1 MEAIVPFMNFFV
13 KQCLEKPDKKTIRS
27 YPVLSFSEKNGV
39 WSFLLPQAQ
48 SDTCGINGY
57 KLTIQYI
64 NSVFSFLHRL
74 VCYAAT
80 GADNLR
86 YLQDAALNRIVS
98 GAFALHLHKPD
109 NTYPQHLPVND
120 RQTKVS

>member
-39 WSFLLPQAQ
+39 LSFFVPAGAIRRLRDEWLYFYHSYA
-48 SDTCGINGY
+48 NG
-57 KLTIQYI
+57 
-64 NSVFSFLHRL
+64 VFSFLHRL

-80 GADNLR
+80 DADNLR
-86 YLQDAALNRIVS
+86 YLQDTVLNRIVY
-98 GAFALHLHKPD
+98 GAFPLHL
-109 NTYPQHLPVND
+109 
-120 RQTKVS
+120 

>member
-57 KLTIQYI
+57 IFTIRMPRV
-64 NSVFSFLHRL
+64 SL
-74 VCYAAT
+74 VSYTDWSAM
-80 GADNLR
+80 LPR
-86 YLQDAALNRIVS
+86 MLIIYVIYRI
-98 GAFALHLHKPD
+98 
-109 NTYPQHLPVND
+109 QC
-120 RQTKVS
+120 